1 MELKIYNP
9 QEDGFLR
16 SIDWNFQELKKEIT
30 AKADDYK
37 NLVYDINDD
46 DQIKDAKKD
55 RADLRKFNTV
65 LDDKR
70 KEMKKRVMEPYTTFE
85 SQIKELTGIVDQAI
99 DNIDVQIKGYEEIKR
114 NEKLEKVRRIY
125 EEEIGDL
132 DRTIPFEKVYQESW
146 LNKTKTLKS
155 IREEITNIRDKVD
168 ADLKLINAESSAYA
182 FEMKEEYMKSFDFTA
197 AMAKKQE
204 LEEAA
209 KRKAAFEEQRKKKEE
224 EHQRRLEEETRMIHE
239 AGCSK
244 EDLDQQISADR
255 KEDVKAIHVIRR
267 KRVVVSIIA
276 NEGQFEYLNKMLNIL
291 KGRAEEVRVLETE
304 EL

>member
-85 SQIKELTGIVDQAI
+85 SQIKELTGIVDEAI
-99 DNIDVQIKGYEEIKR
+99 DNIDAQIKDYEEIKR

-132 DRTIPFEKVYQESW
+132 DRVVPFEKIFKEQW
-146 LNKTKTLKS
+146 LNVSTTLKS
-155 IREEITNIRDKVD
+155 IREEIAAMYQKVD
-168 ADLKLINAESSAYA
+168 KELKLINTDGSVYT
-182 FEMKEEYMKSFDFTA
+182 FEMKEEYLKNFDLQA
-197 AMAKKQE
+197 AIALKQ
-204 LEEAA
+204 
-209 KRKAAFEEQRKKKEE
+209 
-224 EHQRRLEEETRMIHE
+224 RLEEN
-239 AGCSK
+239 
-244 EDLDQQISADR
+244 D
-255 KEDVKAIHVIRR
+255 RR
-267 KRVVVSIIA
+267 KADFEAQRKREEKERQKRIKEEAQRVACAGKKSSHGLKAEIA
-276 NEGQFEYLNKMLNIL
+276 TSK
-291 KGRAEEVRVLETE
+291 K
-304 EL
+304 

>member
-9 QEDGFLR
+9 QEDGFLQ

-65 LDDKR
+65 LNDKR

-85 SQIKELTGIVDQAI
+85 SQINELTGIVDQAI
-99 DNIDVQIKGYEEIKR
+99 DNIDAQIKDYEEIKR

-125 EEEIGDL
+125 EEEMGDL

-155 IREEITNIRDKVD
+155 IREEIANIRDKVD
-168 ADLKLINAESSAYA
+168 ADLKLINMESSAYA
-182 FEMKEEYMKSFDFTA
+182 FEMKEEYMKSFDLTA

-204 LEEAA
+204 LEDAA
-209 KRKAAFEEQRKKKEE
+209 KRKEAFEEQRKKREE
-224 EHQRRLEEETRMIHE
+224 ERQKRLEEEAKMVHE
-239 AGCSK
+239 AGQA
-244 EDLDQQISADR
+244 ETNMEEAMT
-255 KEDVKAIHVIRR
+255 APPTRR
-267 KRVVVSIIA
+267 KRVVVSITA
-276 NEGQFEYLNKMLNIL
+276 NMSQFSDLNRILNML
-291 KGRAEEVRVLETE
+291 REHAEEVKVLRTE

>member
-1 MELKIYNP
+1 MQAIEMHYPEIEPIRWNHEELKQWLLDRTEQYHGLVVTA
-9 QEDGFLR
+9 D
-16 SIDWNFQELKKEIT
+16 KE
-30 AKADDYK
+30 
-37 NLVYDINDD
+37 
-46 DQIKDAKKD
+46 QIQDAKKHM
-55 RADLRKFNTV
+55 ADMRKLRKALEDERIKAKNKILKPYDDFAV
-65 LDDKR
+65 KEKELIQILDDAI
-70 KEMKKRVMEPYTTFE
+70 
-85 SQIKELTGIVDQAI
+85 QEL
-99 DNIDVQIKGYEEIKR
+99 DVQVKEYDEMLR
-114 NEKLEKVRRIY
+114 QEKLEKTKEIY
-125 EEEIGDL
+125 KEEIGDL

-155 IREEITNIRDKVD
+155 IREEIANVRDKVG
-168 ADLKLINAESSAYA
+168 ADLKLINMESSAYA